1 MPCPV
6 EGWQLFCGAT
16 CLHSC
21 LRADRDKDCVFPV
34 PLPATRNC
42 FHGGA
47 ARRTGRGAASP
58 APLPPRRPRVAGI
71 SAVSAPGKAPP
82 DSPFTKVEWL
92 KQRSGLK
99 PCPTPA
105 TTARTTGIGP
115 HHITVGIDTTSFAC
129 IAGQAKKNRSRSPGQ
144 RHPPRDVFPINKLQG
159 AAAAHRQGAPD
170 SIQSEAV
177 SISGQLMVCR
187 CFCEIFPTQLIKNY
201 CIQSYKQQ
209 LTEYHISFT

>member
-6 EGWQLFCGAT
+6 EGWQLFCGAAY
-16 CLHSC
+16 LHSC
-21 LRADRDKDCVFPV
+21 LRADRDEDCVFPV

-42 FHGGA
+42 FHGGLPA
-47 ARRTGRGAASP
+47 VQAGALP
-58 APLPPRRPRVAGI
+58 RQLPCPPRRPRVARI

-92 KQRSGLK
+92 KQCGGLK
-99 PCPTPA
+99 PCPIPA
-105 TTARTTGIGP
+105 TTARATGIGA

-159 AAAAHRQGAPD
+159 AAAA
-170 SIQSEAV
+170 AV
-177 SISGQLMVCR
+177 KARRTASSQKR
-187 CFCEIFPTQLIKNY
+187 
-201 CIQSYKQQ
+201 SA
-209 LTEYHISFT
+209 